1 MGIKKE
7 VMVLRGNERKNPK
20 QKSMEDIKAKYGC
33 QSVRT
38 KTRSKIS
45 N

>member
-20 QKSMEDIKAKYGC
+20 QKSMEDIKAKYGS
-33 QSVRT
+33 QTV
-38 KTRSKIS
+38 KSKAR
-45 N
+45 